1 MQAARCAGKLGAE
14 VKHSEALQQHAAR
27 LPIAILRLLSTLGFI
42 WNPLDK
48 GRIMP
53 GFPSNGWGPTGH
65 QRTLGYIFLWGGA
78 GLGACYGILWVNLVC
93 SRTAH
98 FEGQEQES
106 AAWSRALPRGL
117 FHYVPTQQRPT
128 AAHRSWLELE
138 YVKII

>member
-1 MQAARCAGKLGAE
+1 
-14 VKHSEALQQHAAR
+14 
-27 LPIAILRLLSTLGFI
+27 
-42 WNPLDK
+42 
-48 GRIMP
+48 MP

-65 QRTLGYIFLWGGA
+65 QRTLGYVFFGGRSR
-78 GLGACYGILWVNLVC
+78 LGACYGILWVNLVC

-106 AAWSRALPRGL
+106 AAWSRALPQVL
-117 FHYVPTQQRPT
+117 FHYVPTRQRPT